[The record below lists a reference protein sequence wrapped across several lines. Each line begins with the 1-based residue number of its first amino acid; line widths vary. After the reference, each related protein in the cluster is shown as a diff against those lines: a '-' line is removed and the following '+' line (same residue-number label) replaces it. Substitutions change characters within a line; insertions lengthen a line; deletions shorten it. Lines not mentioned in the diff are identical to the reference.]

1 MSFIT
6 VDLTKNKM
14 LEAFIINTTHDSN
27 RFFYIQTEEY
37 KELKIIFLDQT
48 SEMIKQRVE

>member
-27 RFFYIQTEEY
+27 RVFFTNKLVY
-37 KELKIIFLDQT
+37 KLKTL
-48 SEMIKQRVE
+48 